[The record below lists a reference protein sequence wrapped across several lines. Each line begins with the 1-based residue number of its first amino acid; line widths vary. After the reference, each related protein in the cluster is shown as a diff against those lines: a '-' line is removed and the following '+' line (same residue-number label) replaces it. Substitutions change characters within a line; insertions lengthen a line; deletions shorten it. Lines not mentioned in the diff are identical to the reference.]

1 MDTDKIWKN
10 LVFGIVTGIIVS
22 LTITSICL
30 PMSFAMNR
38 FIYHPPTMRLVLGIF
53 TGIGSILS
61 FAILLIMRITKYI
74 DKPIQYYGMFPFV
87 GTAEKP
93 TNFLLYIFYAM
104 FHPFQTEITGS
115 TEDMNGYKDSIRHL
129 LVPEEDVKK
138 PNMKQTFTIGGQ
150 TFDVVKGVV
159 SEPLMVLCRQA
170 GLIDSRNNADDWKK
184 QMAALSP
191 ACKWMF
197 SV

>member
-22 LTITSICL
+22 LTITIICL

-38 FIYHPPTMRLVLGIF
+38 YIYHPPTMRLVLGIF
-53 TGIGSILS
+53 TGLGSIIS
-61 FAILLIMRITKYI
+61 FAILFIMRISKYI

-93 TNFLLYIFYAM
+93 SNFLLYIFYAM

-115 TEDMNGYKDSIRHL
+115 PEDMKGYADSIKHL
-129 LVPEEDVKK
+129 LVPETDLKDPTKTKTFDV
-138 PNMKQTFTIGGQ
+138 GGQ
-150 TFDVVKGVV
+150 TISVTKGAV
-159 SEPLMVLCRQA
+159 SETLMELCREA
-170 GLIDSRNNADDWKK
+170 GRIEKTDEWSDKMKK
-184 QMAALSP
+184 LSP
-191 ACKWMF
+191 ACTWMF
-197 SV
+197 SIN